1 MTTMANKTNAQPVAE
16 PGTVVAIQD
25 LRICYPTS
33 SGEFVA
39 VDGVSLDVRAG
50 EIVGLVGESGAGKST
65 VGYAIAGLID
75 APGRITGGRI
85 RLNGVGE
92 LVGLDE
98 AALCNIRGRRIGMIF
113 QDSLSALLP
122 VKTIGFQLIR
132 AIRLATGM
140 SKDQARKKAVT
151 LLQEVGISDPETRL
165 RQYPH
170 QFSGGMRQRI
180 VIAIA
185 LAGDPDLL
193 IADEPTTALDV
204 SVQAEILRL
213 IRRLAAEHNAGVIL
227 VTHDMAVIQEVTDRV
242 AVMRHG
248 KLVEFGQTR
257 TVLSFPKD
265 PYTSALIRAVPRPD
279 VRLERFA
286 VVDSTTPQNLVHSG
300 MATAVAAQAK
310 PSEPVVSVANV
321 DISFPTRKSIFPSRR
336 EFVQAA
342 KSVSLDVFR
351 GETVGIVGESGS
363 GKSTLARAIVGL
375 QPIHN
380 GNIRFMGNDLASMQN
395 SAESRRKLL
404 KMQMIFQDPF
414 SSLNPRQRIGSA
426 LVEPIVVNRLASR
439 TNAEKAVTDV
449 LVRVGLKATDVEKL
463 PHQFSGGQRQRI
475 CIARVLMMQ
484 PALLICDE
492 PTSALDVSVQAT
504 ILNLLKDLQQE
515 RGLTIIFISHDLAVI
530 RQMCDRIVV
539 MQSGAVRET
548 ADTETLFASPKDDYT
563 KRLLNVMPRF
573 TTGGPSDGG
582 RQL

>member
-1 MTTMANKTNAQPVAE
+1 MTMANKTNVQPVAE
-16 PGTVVAIQD
+16 PATVVAIQD

-33 SGEFVA
+33 IGEFVA

-65 VGYAIAGLID
+65 VGYAIVDLIGEPGHIAG
-75 APGRITGGRI
+75 GSI

-98 AALCNIRGRRIGMIF
+98 AALCKIRGRRIGMIF

-140 SKDQARKKAVT
+140 TKDQARKKAVN

-213 IRRLAAEHNAGVIL
+213 IRRLAADHNAGVIL

-248 KLVEFGQTR
+248 KLIEFGETR

-265 PYTSALIRAVPRPD
+265 PYTSALIKAVPRAD

-286 VVDSTTPQNLVHSG
+286 VVDSTTPQKLVHPG
-300 MATAVAAQAK
+300 KAAAPAVRAK

-321 DISFPTRKSIFPSRR
+321 DISFPIKKSVFPSRR
-336 EFVQAA
+336 LFVQAA
-342 KSVSLDVFR
+342 KSVSLDVFH

-375 QPIHN
+375 QPVHN
-380 GNIRFMGNDLASMQN
+380 GNIRFMGNDLASMRN
-395 SAESRRKLL
+395 SAESRRELL

-426 LVEPIVVNRLASR
+426 LVEPIVVNGLANR
-439 TNAEKAVTDV
+439 TDAERAVTDV
-449 LVRVGLKATDVEKL
+449 LVRVGLRATDVEKL

-484 PALLICDE
+484 PAVLICDE

-563 KRLLNVMPRF
+563 KRLLKVMPKF